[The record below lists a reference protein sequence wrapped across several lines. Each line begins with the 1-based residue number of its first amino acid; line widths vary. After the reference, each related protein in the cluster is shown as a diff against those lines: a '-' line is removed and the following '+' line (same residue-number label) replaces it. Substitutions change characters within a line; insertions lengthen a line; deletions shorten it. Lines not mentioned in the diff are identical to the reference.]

1 MNDPTTRREVRGLD
15 FGGHASG
22 PQYPPPL
29 SQRDEADLA
38 ELLHRFPAWVV
49 TRTVRGWEAWPRPR
63 AADVVTAAVPDSLV
77 EELARRETPCAAS
90 NAHDRGSRGARSG

>member
-1 MNDPTTRREVRGLD
+1 MTTESHDGPPERTAQREVRAPDL
-15 FGGHASG
+15 GGYVSG

-63 AADVVTAAVPDSLV
+63 AADVVTAADADSLG
-77 EELARRETPCAAS
+77 EKLARRETP
-90 NAHDRGSRGARSG
+90 